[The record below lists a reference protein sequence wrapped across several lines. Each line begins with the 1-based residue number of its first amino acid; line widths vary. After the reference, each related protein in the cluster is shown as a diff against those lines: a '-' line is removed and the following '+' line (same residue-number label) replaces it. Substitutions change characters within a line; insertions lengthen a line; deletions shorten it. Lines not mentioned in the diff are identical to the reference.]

1 MDFDNRKVY
10 GDTSIADGLV
20 YVIEL
25 VNKYY
30 GGTIP
35 RMMFTFQQA
44 LEAIKKDSVMSKS
57 CSLQHDVYSI
67 FRLILVD
74 ETLEMQGEL
83 KMREKS
89 MSNS

>member
-1 MDFDNRKVY
+1 MVLHIFGSNPTIWY
-10 GDTSIADGLV
+10 FI

-25 VNKYY
+25 VNKKY

-74 ETLEMQGEL
+74 ETLEMQG
-83 KMREKS
+83 
-89 MSNS
+89 

>member
-1 MDFDNRKVY
+1 MYRYQVIQTWYYTYPTIWYF
-10 GDTSIADGLV
+10 I

-57 CSLQHDVYSI
+57 CSLQHDVYGI

-74 ETLEMQGEL
+74 ETVEMQG
-83 KMREKS
+83 
-89 MSNS
+89 